1 VKNSYYIVIVIFL
14 LVNTPS
20 ISQTSDLV
28 DILAEKVVSAESRA
42 FGTVNIM
49 IKEGYHIQSNKVD
62 DEYIIPTKLDV
73 IDNEFIQLIEIVYP
87 EGKDFNLVGSDMILN
102 VFDGEFEIKIKL
114 RIDSQDVL
122 GEYQLDAILHYQAC
136 DDKSCFAPKSIE
148 FVIPVEIIK

>member
-1 VKNSYYIVIVIFL
+1 MIVIFL